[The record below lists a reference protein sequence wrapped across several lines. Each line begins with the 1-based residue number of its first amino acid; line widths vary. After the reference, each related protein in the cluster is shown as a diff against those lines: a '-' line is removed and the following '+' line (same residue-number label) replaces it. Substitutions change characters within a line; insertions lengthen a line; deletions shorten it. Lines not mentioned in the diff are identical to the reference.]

1 MKLSNENIVTY
12 RYQLSDEMFQDALL
26 MYNNRRLRSTVN
38 RLYYSVFYR
47 LLGMLTAEG
56 LKAKTHT
63 GIKTHFH
70 KQFVITKRIDKHF
83 GMVYER
89 LFVARHDG
97 DYDDLVLFEEDE
109 VASLFED
116 TTRLPAALKELS

>member
-26 MYNNRRLRSTVN
+26 RYNNKRLRSTVN

-47 LLGMLTAEG
+47 VLGMLTAEG

-63 GIKTHFH
+63 GIKTNFH
-70 KQFVITKRIDKHF
+70 KQFYNNK
-83 GMVYER
+83 
-89 LFVARHDG
+89 
-97 DYDDLVLFEEDE
+97 
-109 VASLFED
+109 
-116 TTRLPAALKELS
+116 